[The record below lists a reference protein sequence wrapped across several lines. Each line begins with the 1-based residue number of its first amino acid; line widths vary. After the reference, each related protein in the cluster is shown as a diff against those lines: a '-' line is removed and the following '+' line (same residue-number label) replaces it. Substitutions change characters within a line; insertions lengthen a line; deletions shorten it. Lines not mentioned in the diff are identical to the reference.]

1 MVREDHE
8 MEGGGGGD
16 KKERNRRTDGAD
28 ERRLS
33 LPLPPLSRA
42 ASRGAG
48 KWWLEVMVQIKERKD
63 WKRKVHSVRRSLH
76 PPAHDDR
83 PPPAPSST
91 EMAAFSRMVLPSL

>member
-1 MVREDHE
+1 MRWK
-8 MEGGGGGD
+8 GGGD
-16 KKERNRRTDGAD
+16 KKEKKTGAQTGRTNDD
-28 ERRLS
+28 S

-48 KWWLEVMVQIKERKD
+48 KWWLEVMVQSKERKD
-63 WKRKVHSVRRSLH
+63 WKRKVHSVWRSLH